1 MANVNVIYPID
12 GNVFIEEIMKVCPSA
27 EIGEDLDGQV
37 IIYTGLQVVSSDFHL
52 APYKEKE

>member
-12 GNVFIEEIMKVCPSA
+12 GNILVEEIMKICPSA
-27 EIGEDLDGQV
+27 SIGDDLDGQV
-37 IIYTGLQVVSSDFHL
+37 IIYTGLQVISSDFHL